1 MFKFL
6 RRKPK
11 ALPPPPPPNHE
22 ALLLDPDGI
31 RVTKYADVPVSSENR
46 ADKREQLKRV
56 PVINGEVPYNAVR
69 TYYLAWHLDM
79 PKGVAREFGGT
90 TPDEARVEM
99 LQVNGLL
106 GCRPGCPGCAYD
118 VREQLGEFEAD
129 YGKHLG
135 SLASEVAVEFER
147 DNDARLTGP
156 VHPLGTSPRPIRN
169 VFAGAQPVQLY
180 AMPNAFD
187 VDPEYPMYDDLD
199 LDLGWPLA
207 PVPPRKP
214 SFWKRITGVFRR
226 GGRR

>member
-1 MFKFL
+1 MFKFF

-31 RVTKYADVPVSSENR
+31 RVTKYADVPVPG
-46 ADKREQLKRV
+46 KREQLKRV
-56 PVINGEVPYNAVR
+56 PVINGEEPYDAVR
-69 TYYLAWHLDM
+69 TYYLAWHEDM
-79 PKGVAREFGGT
+79 PKGVAREFIGT
-90 TPDEARVEM
+90 TPDEARVEI

-118 VREQLGEFEAD
+118 QREYLGEFEAE

-135 SLASEVAVEFER
+135 SLASEVAVEFEK

-156 VHPLGTSPRPIRN
+156 VNPLGTSPSPIRN

-187 VDPEYPMYDDLD
+187 VDPEYPMYED
-199 LDLGWPLA
+199 LDLGWPLLPA
-207 PVPPRKP
+207 PPRKR
-214 SFWKRITGVFRR
+214 SFWKRITRVFRR
-226 GGRR
+226 GGR